1 MGMFRGEKMALAKSL
16 KMFLTIFVATTCIYM
31 VLYQYHLSR
40 EPMTQPKYIKKKS
53 ISADADADAIARKYN
68 SYLWS
73 PMSLF
78 SARQPQQQQ
87 DEQQTQLLAISGAA
101 RESTK
106 APTTASESAAAA
118 ITTQFARERKSAE
131 LTVRAAAAAQ
141 PLSSP
146 LQATTK
152 HNISTT
158 NSSKSYASVTTTT
171 TSTSTSKSASSSS
184 SKVVS
189 SRLLNA
195 ALDGGGGNAR
205 QHLIAQ
211 NVAAVDSWSKHS
223 TLPATLNSKTNA
235 TTTTTVR
242 TIPTTH
248 SHANAA
254 NSSLPRSDV
263 VTRPAADSTIVVN
276 ATKVL
281 PPPLYIITPTYR
293 RAEQLAELTRLG
305 YTLKH
310 VENLLWLV
318 IEDANQTSP
327 LVIHTLNR
335 IGVPYEY
342 FLAPMPME
350 YKNTKK
356 AKPRGVSNRNRG
368 LDYLRA
374 NATDG
379 VFYFADDDNTYDISI
394 FEQMR
399 YTKKVSM
406 WPVGLVTKFGVSTPI
421 IRDGKIT
428 GFYDGW
434 IGGRKFPVDMAG
446 FAVSVKFLHER
457 PKAKMPFKAGYEED
471 GFLKSLAPLNTT
483 EIELLASNCTEILT
497 WHTQTKKNSNAA
509 ALNMTL
515 HGDTNLVTLNRFL
528 IRT

>member
-1 MGMFRGEKMALAKSL
+1 MFKKGEKMALAKSL

-40 EPMTQPKYIKKKS
+40 EPITQPKYIKNKD
-53 ISADADADAIARKYN
+53 ISADADVAAIARKYN

-87 DEQQTQLLAISGAA
+87 QVQTPEAQTPLSISERQSNATTSDSATTTHAA
-101 RESTK
+101 T
-106 APTTASESAAAA
+106 
-118 ITTQFARERKSAE
+118 ERKSAA
-131 LTVRAAAAAQ
+131 LTVRAAAQ

-146 LQATTK
+146 LQATTQ
-152 HNISTT
+152 HNISTS
-158 NSSKSYASVTTTT
+158 N
-171 TSTSTSKSASSSS
+171 SSSS
-184 SKVVS
+184 FVSVTPTSTTTHTLSTSVVS
-189 SRLLNA
+189 ARLLNDS
-195 ALDGGGGNAR
+195 LGSAR
-205 QHLIAQ
+205 QQFIAQ
-211 NVAAVDSWSKHS
+211 NVAAVDSLRKRS
-223 TLPATLNSKTNA
+223 TALATLNSTTNA
-235 TTTTTVR
+235 RTTTKTTTIR
-242 TIPTTH
+242 TIATTRAV
-248 SHANAA
+248 ANAA
-254 NSSLPRSDV
+254 NSTLPNARI
-263 VTRPAADSTIVVN
+263 VTRPAVGTTAND
-276 ATKVL
+276 TKAL

-310 VENLLWLV
+310 VVNLLWLV

-342 FLAPMPME
+342 FLAPMPDE

-368 LDYLRA
+368 LDYIRA
-374 NATDG
+374 NATSG

-399 YTKKVSM
+399 YTQKVSM

-457 PKAKMPFKAGYEED
+457 PNAKMPFKAGYEED
-471 GFLKSLAPLNTT
+471 GFLKSLAPLNLTD
-483 EIELLASNCTEILT
+483 IELLASNCTEILT
-497 WHTQTKKNSNAA
+497 WHTQTKKNANASP
-509 ALNMTL
+509 LNLTL
-515 HGDTNLVTLNRFL
+515 HGDTNLVSLNTFL
-528 IRT
+528 VRT